1 MTKMNLIDPGRA
13 EPRGA
18 KPDQS
23 GSTAPAAFQAK
34 NAEIA
39 AMLARLQALSAA
51 DFEMNPNEIDWGHV
65 GTLNHYASLLKRVTD
80 AAFSEGEHAE

>member
-1 MTKMNLIDPGRA
+1 MTMVNHIDPGGA

-65 GTLNHYASLLKRVTD
+65 GTLGHYTNLLKRITD

>member
-18 KPDQS
+18 KPVQS
-23 GSTAPAAFQAK
+23 GLTAPVAFQAK
-34 NAEIA
+34 KAEIVS
-39 AMLARLQALSAA
+39 MLARLQALSAA
-51 DFEMNPNEIDWGHV
+51 HFEMNPNEIDWGHV
-65 GTLNHYASLLKRVTD
+65 GTLNHYASLLKRITD

>member
-1 MTKMNLIDPGRA
+1 MTKANLIDPGRA

-18 KPDQS
+18 KPDER
-23 GSTAPAAFQAK
+23 GATAPAAFQAK

-51 DFEMNPNEIDWGHV
+51 DFEMKPNEIDWGHV
-65 GTLNHYASLLKRVTD
+65 GTLGHYTNLLKRITD

>member
-1 MTKMNLIDPGRA
+1 MTKMNHIDPSRA
-13 EPRGA
+13 ESRRP

-23 GSTAPAAFQAK
+23 GLTAPAAFQAK

-39 AMLARLQALSAA
+39 AMLAQLQALSAA